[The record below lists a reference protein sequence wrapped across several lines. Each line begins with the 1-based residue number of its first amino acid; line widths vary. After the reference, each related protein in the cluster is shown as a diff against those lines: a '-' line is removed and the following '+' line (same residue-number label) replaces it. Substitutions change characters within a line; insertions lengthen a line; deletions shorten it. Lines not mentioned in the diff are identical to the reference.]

1 MADKIQWAGNTMPKS
16 DDKHLGIMSLD
27 HVKKA
32 RAFHQSFPQYT
43 VTPLAR
49 LDGQAARLGLSNLCV
64 KDESYRFGL
73 NAFKVLGGS
82 FAMANYIA
90 DETGKDVADCTF
102 DYLTS
107 DQLAKDF
114 GQVTFFTATDG
125 NHGAAWHGLPTS
137 WDRRPSCTCP
147 RVPPSPALITSPPR
161 APR

>member
-73 NAFKVLGGS
+73 NAFKVLARPPS
-82 FAMANYIA
+82 
-90 DETGKDVADCTF
+90 
-102 DYLTS
+102 LPPP
-107 DQLAKDF
+107 
-114 GQVTFFTATDG
+114 TATMA
-125 NHGAAWHGLPTS
+125 AAWHGLPTS
-137 WDRRPSCTCP
+137 WVRRPSCTCP
-147 RVPPSPALITSPPR
+147 RVPPSPASTTSPPR